1 MTLEEIRALRVTK
14 VQTLRD
20 GGADPYP
27 AATERTH
34 TLAEVHEQF
43 DELMT
48 GSTHISIA
56 GRLMSV
62 RAHGGSIFC
71 DIFDGTEKIQI
82 YLKQDDLGDVFIQF
96 ENLVDS
102 GDFIEAHGTVF
113 VTKRGQKSL
122 LVTTWKLLSKSLL
135 PIPTE
140 WFGIQDEDDRF
151 RKRYLDIL
159 LDRKLAERFTLRSKF
174 WNTMRSYLLEKNFIE
189 VETPVIE
196 NTTGGADAR
205 PFASHHNA
213 LDIDVFFRISAGE
226 LWQKRLMV
234 AGLPRTFEIG
244 RIFRNEGMSPEHA
257 QDYTQIEFYMA
268 YADYR
273 DGMKMI
279 QEMYRKIAHEVF
291 GTSKFTIKGFEVDL
305 EKEWETYHF
314 CEIIKARFNV
324 DPLDEQLSLN
334 TLAEKLKEAG
344 VEFKRSELNRSR
356 GVDLLWKSIRKTL
369 GGPGFLIGVPVYL
382 EPLAKRSP
390 EDNRVVE
397 RFQVILA
404 GSEMGK
410 GFSELNDPIDQ
421 RARFEE
427 QQSMRD
433 AGDEEAQMADWE
445 YVEAMEYG
453 MPPTFGFGVSERLFS
468 FLLDVPIREAQL
480 FPLMRPKQAKLSNK
494 EAEAQYRSKR
504 FVVIADP
511 SQGYGVAANAI
522 GQLGI
527 SIGGLLK
534 TKLFDQTVFL
544 DKDGN
549 KHYADGLYPMTN
561 LAGSQAHMVE
571 FVLKCHT
578 AGIQVH
584 DFSQIMK
591 TAHSDAEMEK
601 GYKAKSTAEV
611 PYIAVGALVPAD
623 FEKEFLQTLTL
634 FGKE

>member
-1 MTLEEIRALRVTK
+1 MSLDEIRALRLIKAT
-14 VQTLRD
+14 QLREA
-20 GGADPYP
+20 GTEPYP
-27 AATERTH
+27 ADTHRTH
-34 TLAEVHEQF
+34 TVAEIYTHF
-43 DELMT
+43 DVLVAQNEVV
-48 GSTHISIA
+48 SAA
-56 GRLMSV
+56 GRLLSM

-71 DIFDGTEKIQI
+71 DLFDGTEKIQI
-82 YLKQDDLGDVFIQF
+82 YLKQDELGDIFTSF
-96 ENLVDS
+96 ETVIDS
-102 GDFIEAHGTVF
+102 GDFIEVTGTVF
-113 VTKRGQKSL
+113 ITKRGQKSI
-122 LVTTWKLLSKSLL
+122 LVSSWRLLSKSIL
-135 PIPTE
+135 PVPTE
-140 WFGIQDEDDRF
+140 WFGIENEDDRF

-159 LDRKLAERFTLRSKF
+159 LDRNLAERFKLRSKF
-174 WNTMRSYLLEKNFIE
+174 WNTIRSYLLEKSFVE
-189 VETPVIE
+189 VETPVLE

-213 LDIDVFFRISAGE
+213 LDIDVFLRISAGE

-234 AGLPRTFEIG
+234 AGIPRTFEIG
-244 RIFRNEGMSPEHA
+244 RIFRNEGMSAEHA
-257 QDYTQIEFYMA
+257 QDYTQLEFYMA

-279 QEMYRKIAHEVF
+279 QELYLKIALDVF
-291 GTSKFTIKGFEVDL
+291 GRSTFTIKGFEVDFN
-305 EKEWETYHF
+305 KEWETYHF
-314 CEIIKARFNV
+314 CEILKEKFGV
-324 DPLDEQLSLN
+324 DALDENLSVD
-334 TLAEKLKEAG
+334 TLALKLTEAG
-344 VEFKRSELNRSR
+344 VEYKRSELNRPR
-356 GVDLLWKSIRKTL
+356 GVDLLWKSVRKTL
-369 GGPGFLIGVPVYL
+369 SGPGFLIGVPVYL
-382 EPLAKRSP
+382 EPLAKRSAADP
-390 EDNRVVE
+390 RLVE

-404 GSEMGK
+404 GSENGK
-410 GFSELNDPIDQ
+410 GFSELNDPVDQ
-421 RARFEE
+421 RTRFEE

-468 FLLDVPIREAQL
+468 FLLDLPIREAQL
-480 FPLMRPKQAKLSNK
+480 FPLMRPKAQTLSKK

-561 LAGSQAHMVE
+561 LSGTQEQMAAFIM
-571 FVLKCHT
+571 KCHT
-578 AGIQVH
+578 AHIQVH

-601 GYKAKSTAEV
+601 GYKAKGTHEV

-623 FEKEFLQTLTL
+623 FEKEFLNGLSL

>member
-1 MTLEEIRALRVTK
+1 MSLDEIRELRLKK
-14 VQTLRD
+14 VEDIRST
-20 GGADPYP
+20 GGNPYP
-27 AATERTH
+27 AHTTRTH
-34 TLAEVHEQF
+34 TISEVYESF
-43 DELMT
+43 DALVEGNSVVT
-48 GSTHISIA
+48 VA

-71 DIFDGTEKIQI
+71 DLFDGTEKIQV
-82 YLKQDDLGDVFIQF
+82 YLKQDDLGDSFTHF
-96 ENLVDS
+96 ERIVDS
-102 GDFIEAHGTVF
+102 GDFAQVTGTVF
-113 VTKRGQKSL
+113 VTKRGQKSV
-122 LVTTWKLLSKSLL
+122 LVTEWKLLSKSIV
-135 PIPTE
+135 PVPTE
-140 WFGIQDEDDRF
+140 WFGIQDEDARF

-159 LDRKLAERFTLRSKF
+159 LDRKLAERFALRSKF
-174 WNTMRSYLLEKNFIE
+174 WNTIRSYLLEKNFVE
-189 VETPVIE
+189 VETPVLE
-196 NTTGGADAR
+196 NTTGGADAK

-213 LDIDVFFRISAGE
+213 LDIDVFLRISAGE

-244 RIFRNEGMSPEHA
+244 RIFRNEGMSAEHA
-257 QDYTQIEFYMA
+257 QDYTQLEFYMA

-279 QEMYRKIAHEVF
+279 QELYRKIAHEVF
-291 GTSKFTIKGFEVDL
+291 GRSVFSIKGFEVDL
-305 EKEWETYHF
+305 DKEWETYHF
-314 CEIIKARFNV
+314 CDILKKTFDI
-324 DPLDEQLSLN
+324 DPLDEHLSIDV
-334 TLAEKLKEAG
+334 LAQKLTEVG
-344 VEFKRSELNRSR
+344 VEFKRNELNRAR

-369 GGPGFLIGVPVYL
+369 SGPGFLIGVPVYL

-390 EDNRVVE
+390 EDPRVVE

-404 GSEMGK
+404 GSENGK
-410 GFSELNDPIDQ
+410 GFSELNDPVDQ

-480 FPLMRPKQAKLSNK
+480 FPLMRPKHEMLSKK

-504 FVVIADP
+504 FIVIADP

-561 LAGSQAHMVE
+561 LAGTQADMVS
-571 FVLKCHT
+571 FVLKCHS

-591 TAHSDAEMEK
+591 TAHSDIEMEK
-601 GYKAKSTAEV
+601 GYKAKKTDEV

-623 FEKEFLQTLTL
+623 FEKDFLSKLSL